1 MAANWITAKVIE
13 NRKLTDRHYSLIFD
27 AELMPFQAGQFAR
40 LQIEATPVETNLVET
55 KDDEELEKFA
65 NPYSL
70 INTPDEKYAEVYF
83 NTVPGGK
90 VSNGLAALKAGDTL
104 EIAQPCVG
112 FFVLSQVP
120 KDVKNLWMLS
130 TGTGIGPFLSMLKTS
145 DAWQRFDQII
155 LVHAVPH
162 ANELCYAELIEQFKS
177 DHLEQFS
184 FIPIVSREDKT
195 GALRGRIPALL
206 GDGQLEKQANL
217 KLSKDDSHVMLCGNS
232 GMLKDTKALLKEQFK
247 MDRHLNHKPGH
258 VSAEQYY

>member
-1 MAANWITAKVIE
+1 MAANWVTAKVIE
-13 NRKLTDRHYSLIFD
+13 NQKLTDRHYSLIFD

-40 LQIEATPVETNLVET
+40 LQIEAKNN
-55 KDDEELEKFA
+55 KGELEKFA

-83 NTVPGGK
+83 NTVPDGK

-130 TGTGIGPFLSMLKTS
+130 TGTGIGPFLSMLKTAE
-145 DAWQRFDQII
+145 AWQRFDQVI

-177 DHLEQFS
+177 EHPEQFN
-184 FIPIVSREDKT
+184 FIPIVSREDKEA
-195 GALRGRIPALL
+195 ALRGRIPALL
-206 GDGQLEKQANL
+206 SDGQLEKQANL
-217 KLSKDDSHVMLCGNS
+217 KLSKDNSHVMLCGNS
-232 GMLKDTKALLKEQFK
+232 GMLKDTKAVLKDQFK